1 MYFNVYALRIQQKR
15 DKERFAVELL
25 YMSLNFHKVPVGIQS
40 RVGHKIVI

>member
-25 YMSLNFHKVPVGIQS
+25 YMSLNFHKVPYAFRAELAI
-40 RVGHKIVI
+40 K